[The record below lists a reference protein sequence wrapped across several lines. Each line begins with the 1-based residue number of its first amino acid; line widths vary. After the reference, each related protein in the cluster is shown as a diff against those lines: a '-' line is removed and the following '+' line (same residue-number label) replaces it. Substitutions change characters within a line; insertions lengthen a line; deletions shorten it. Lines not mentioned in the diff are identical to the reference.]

1 LPPACCSRC
10 CIACSKYGT
19 GRTCSNQVG
28 AVQRVHS
35 RMPSCMQEKLCYS
48 RLPCE
53 LADSLTRQ
61 VHLAAG
67 TQDVYA
73 SLTHLLWIRLVHL
86 CQQVLDLQ
94 CELLSLSLMRQ
105 SHPVVRVIACRSIG
119 ASSCMLVLRNKRQWS
134 TVCVVDQEALA
145 AGTRGQLIDSDHQV
159 WCVHV
164 LNTLLS
170 LRNPQSTAS
179 AWLQPLAVLAC
190 GSLMLWLFHHT
201 TNSIAHLSL
210 GSAAS
215 QWQTPGTFCTGH
227 TLPRSCT
234 G

>member
-1 LPPACCSRC
+1 MLLPMFLKLVVLGLDSRTVSCGEAAERAAGGGGSSLPPACCSRC

-73 SLTHLLWIRLVHL
+73 SLTHLL
-86 CQQVLDLQ
+86 
-94 CELLSLSLMRQ
+94 
-105 SHPVVRVIACRSIG
+105 
-119 ASSCMLVLRNKRQWS
+119 
-134 TVCVVDQEALA
+134 
-145 AGTRGQLIDSDHQV
+145 
-159 WCVHV
+159 
-164 LNTLLS
+164 
-170 LRNPQSTAS
+170 
-179 AWLQPLAVLAC
+179 
-190 GSLMLWLFHHT
+190 
-201 TNSIAHLSL
+201 
-210 GSAAS
+210 
-215 QWQTPGTFCTGH
+215 
-227 TLPRSCT
+227 
-234 G
+234 